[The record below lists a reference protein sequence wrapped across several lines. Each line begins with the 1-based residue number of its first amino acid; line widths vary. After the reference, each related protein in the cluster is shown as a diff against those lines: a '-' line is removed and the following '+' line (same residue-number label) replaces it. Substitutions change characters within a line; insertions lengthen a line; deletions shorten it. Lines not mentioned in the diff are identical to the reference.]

1 MEALR
6 AEKQAQRDRE
16 TILKAHAHY
25 RDRNLSKDERGPR
38 KKGKQPKGAPAERNE
53 APTGSGQG
61 KRNRRGGKKGDAVV
75 GGSTPKAK
83 AKDTAPT
90 SSAKILAKPPTK
102 QGPQQEPVPATKE
115 GAKEPHERRR
125 PEIGARQFEVA
136 LAGAGVLMS
145 GPDRKSRREREREKK
160 SGEAAAPEEPVVPTD
175 KGKEKVEKPQTQ
187 AGIGKEGK
195 ERSRAGR
202 KRGDSAKSQA
212 GSPATNVAEST
223 AGMGNF

>member
-1 MEALR
+1 M
-6 AEKQAQRDRE
+6 
-16 TILKAHAHY
+16 KAHAHY
-25 RDRNLSKDERGPR
+25 RDRNLAKDERGPR

-83 AKDTAPT
+83 AKANDTAPT